1 MTLATP
7 PTIDGVLDDAA
18 WATPEVADGSVAVLQ
33 SRCTAT
39 RIPQATHVW
48 IGYDARYLYFAFQ
61 CDDPEPAQIKTSIT
75 RRDNIFSDDWVGLS
89 LDALGTG
96 QVSYHMMVNPSGIQL
111 DMLNSSSG
119 DEDISPDWVWESA
132 GRRNDR
138 GYAVEIRLP
147 LESVQFKGGDAVRM
161 GILFWRRVSRIGV
174 SVAWPAL
181 EPGKWVFDKHA
192 ALMFDHLEPRLAREV
207 IPVGHLRVERG
218 PQRRTGVER
227 DGQPRG
233 HRVQHAAWA

>member
-1 MTLATP
+1 MCERPIGRSVRPGYFHAKPTFAQNNSSHPGCRVPLCAQTVPPTPAAVSSSAVRVTAVALATP

-18 WATPEVADGSVAVLQ
+18 WATPEIAADQWRSYNPLHGD
-33 SRCTAT
+33 T
-39 RIPQATHVW
+39 IPQATHVW

-119 DEDISPDWVWESA
+119 DEDISPDWV
-132 GRRNDR
+132 
-138 GYAVEIRLP
+138 
-147 LESVQFKGGDAVRM
+147 
-161 GILFWRRVSRIGV
+161 
-174 SVAWPAL
+174 
-181 EPGKWVFDKHA
+181 
-192 ALMFDHLEPRLAREV
+192 
-207 IPVGHLRVERG
+207 
-218 PQRRTGVER
+218 
-227 DGQPRG
+227 
-233 HRVQHAAWA
+233 

>member
-1 MTLATP
+1 MVCST
-7 PTIDGVLDDAA
+7 
-18 WATPEVADGSVAVLQ
+18 
-33 SRCTAT
+33 T
-39 RIPQATHVW
+39 RRGRRRKSLTDQWRSYNPLHGDTIPQATHVW

-61 CDDPEPAQIKTSIT
+61 CDDPEPGQIKTSIT

-132 GRRNDR
+132 GLRNDR

-147 LESVQFKGGDAVRM
+147 LESVQLKGGDAVRM

-181 EPGKWVFDKHA
+181 EPGTWVFDKHA
-192 ALMFDHLEPRLAREV
+192 ALDVRPSGAASCTRGDSRRPPTRGAR
-207 IPVGHLRVERG
+207 PAATDRRG
-218 PQRRTGVER
+218 MGRATTGTS
-227 DGQPRG
+227 GSA
-233 HRVQHAAWA
+233 AAWA